1 MARCSA
7 ESAIC
12 RLCSGIARFAFSEK
26 LLGRYTVSYFRCTGC
41 ECLQTEQ
48 PYWLTEAYAGID
60 SNRDTGAV
68 KRCLYNFA
76 LTLAVSRVLNVPR
89 ILDYGGGHGLLCR
102 LLRDNNK
109 DAYWFDRYCSPGYA
123 TGFTSS
129 PADSFD
135 LVTAFE
141 VFEHLQNPG
150 LDLDEIFSPRPRAVL
165 VTTELYRG
173 QGPDWWYLAPIE
185 GQHVF
190 FYSLAGVQRIAQRY
204 DYNVLIG
211 RGFFLFFREPIGA
224 IKRFILRHLVGA
236 TVVRVLLVAALA
248 RDKSGAQSDFELLTS
263 RLSKSRSP

>member
-1 MARCSA
+1 
-7 ESAIC
+7 
-12 RLCSGIARFAFSEK
+12 
-26 LLGRYTVSYFRCTGC
+26 
-41 ECLQTEQ
+41 
-48 PYWLTEAYAGID
+48 
-60 SNRDTGAV
+60 
-68 KRCLYNFA
+68 
-76 LTLAVSRVLNVPR
+76 
-89 ILDYGGGHGLLCR
+89 LDYGGGHGLLCR

-190 FYSLAGVQRIAQRY
+190 FYSLAGVERIARRY

-211 RGFFLFFREPIGA
+211 RGFILFFREPIGA